1 MSGVLSRLPGLGG
14 WDQDPLWA
22 SVYDWTVEHPDLGGL
37 VWRLGTGSDLSLLH
51 RAADPIGA
59 LPAGA
64 AVLDVPVGGGVALR
78 ALRPGQDLRYVACD
92 LAPTMLR
99 RTARRARELGV
110 ADQVE
115 TVAADVGDL
124 PFADGEFDLVVTLTG
139 LHCFPDPGLA
149 VREVSRVLRVGGEL
163 TGSTIL
169 EDSGL
174 RTLPLRRA
182 GRATGILGPG
192 VTSREL
198 VGWFRACGIELDVR
212 RSGPFAYFRGTRTSG
227 S

>member
-1 MSGVLSRLPGLGG
+1 M
-14 WDQDPLWA
+14 
-22 SVYDWTVEHPDLGGL
+22 
-37 VWRLGTGSDLSLLH
+37 
-51 RAADPIGA
+51 
-59 LPAGA
+59 
-64 AVLDVPVGGGVALR
+64 ALR
-78 ALRPGQDLRYVACD
+78 ALRPGQGVRYVACD

-99 RTARRARELGV
+99 RTRRRARELGV
-110 ADQVE
+110 DDQVE

-149 VREVSRVLRVGGEL
+149 VREVTRVLRPGGSL

-174 RTLPLRRA
+174 RTLAMRRV

-198 VGWFRACGIELDVR
+198 AGWFRGCGVELGVR
-212 RSGPFAYFRGTRTSG
+212 RSGPFAYFTGTKAGAS
-227 S
+227 